1 VRRYS
6 NAVRWLLVVVWASG
20 ILLASSDLFS
30 AEHSGG
36 LLETLLGRLLT
47 PAVFDTVHFLLRK
60 AAHLLAYGIL
70 GALGFNAV
78 RGESR
83 QWRLRWAGYALLI
96 VLAVAGVDEWHQSH
110 IPSRTGTPI
119 DVGID
124 LMGAAIAVALSRARH
139 ARIAAP

>member
-30 AEHSGG
+30 AAHSGG
-36 LLETLLGRLLT
+36 LLQSLLGNVLP
-47 PAVFDTVHFLLRK
+47 PAVFETVHFLLRK
-60 AAHLLAYGIL
+60 AGHLTAYGIL
-70 GALGFNAV
+70 GALAINAV
-78 RGESR
+78 RGEAR
-83 QWRLRWAGYALLI
+83 DWRLRWAGYALLI
-96 VLAVAGVDEWHQSH
+96 VLAVASIDEWHQSH
-110 IPSRTGTPI
+110 IPSRTGTPV

-124 LMGAAIAVALSRARH
+124 LMGAIIAVALSRARH